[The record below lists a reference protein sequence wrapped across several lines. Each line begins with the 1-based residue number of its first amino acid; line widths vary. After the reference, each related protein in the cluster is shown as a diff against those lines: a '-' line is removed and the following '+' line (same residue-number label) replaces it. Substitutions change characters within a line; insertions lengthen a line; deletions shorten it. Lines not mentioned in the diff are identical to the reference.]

1 MIIRPPRE
9 PKIVSWLLVVL
20 WSAFIFYTITAALD
34 IRDKVDGEYGKNF
47 VKYFVMG
54 MAAVGAVW
62 SVIII
67 VVNRARYNWFNYVA
81 LTALLG
87 LYVYSVNYIYKSPE
101 HSRWESMHF
110 VQYGVLAVFMFR
122 AVAQSLHDWGAF
134 VVALVLTI
142 IHGAIDETVQW
153 AHVDRYWDFGDLVL
167 NGYSASLALLM
178 IALGLKPAYFS
189 GLTRKSSS
197 VALSSLSLFLIYL
210 GMCCANTAAWTPWF
224 EKHFPY
230 VAEGSALD
238 GPMAEYG
245 YLYDDAAIN
254 VVFKS
259 RLSPQELKATDEKR
273 GAEAAMVL
281 PSQKAQTLNSDAYK
295 KFLIDY
301 NPSND
306 PWLHE
311 LRVHLYSRDKNE
323 QRVREQIAEP
333 KDDYPDK
340 AASMIHEDRIL
351 QKYYPTF
358 YEAYDLALDPGFAE
372 EVKGKMREGTYHSR
386 VSRNLI
392 THTNLQEILIWI
404 GSMLLLCMVTNII
417 TGLWGKPTFVDP
429 DAIA

>member
-1 MIIRPPRE
+1 
-9 PKIVSWLLVVL
+9 
-20 WSAFIFYTITAALD
+20 
-34 IRDKVDGEYGKNF
+34 
-47 VKYFVMG
+47 
-54 MAAVGAVW
+54 
-62 SVIII
+62 
-67 VVNRARYNWFNYVA
+67 
-81 LTALLG
+81 
-87 LYVYSVNYIYKSPE
+87 
-101 HSRWESMHF
+101 
-110 VQYGVLAVFMFR
+110 
-122 AVAQSLHDWGAF
+122 
-134 VVALVLTI
+134 
-142 IHGAIDETVQW
+142 
-153 AHVDRYWDFGDLVL
+153 
-167 NGYSASLALLM
+167 
-178 IALGLKPAYFS
+178 
-189 GLTRKSSS
+189 
-197 VALSSLSLFLIYL
+197 
-210 GMCCANTAAWTPWF
+210 
-224 EKHFPY
+224 
-230 VAEGSALD
+230 
-238 GPMAEYG
+238 
-245 YLYDDAAIN
+245 
-254 VVFKS
+254 
-259 RLSPQELKATDEKR
+259 
-273 GAEAAMVL
+273 MVL

-429 DAIA
+429 DAVA